1 MRIRARDASA
11 RLGEVPT
18 RGGLLR
24 TPNFL
29 PVYNP
34 NKPLISPQEMKDV
47 GVEAL
52 ITNSYIIYK
61 NPSLRDRAISE
72 GLHRMLAFD
81 GVIMTDSGAYQLYRY
96 GEVEASNEDIIR
108 FQHRIGSDIASIL
121 DTPMDSV
128 VDRKRAEILV
138 SITIKHAE
146 EWKRLSGEVEGT
158 LWIGTPQGGLY
169 KDLVRRSAK
178 KISELGFQYYGVG
191 SIKRALESYDFWTQ
205 ADHLLFV
212 RSFLQPDRPIHFWGI
227 GHPATF
233 SFFVAIGADTFD
245 SASYALY
252 AKDERYMTTDG
263 TLKLSDLEEFPCS
276 CPVCIRRTPQELK
289 EMDRNERMRLLALH
303 NLYVCVKEMRTIRSA
318 IREGWLWNLVQRRA
332 RFHPYLLHALRKTL
346 EVYGRL
352 LSEYEPFTKR
362 RAIMYLGEE
371 SRLRPDVQLAAR
383 RIKGIDGRSFRTELY
398 GDVPLGLKYAFP
410 FGQTVY
416 LEELEV
422 SQEPKD
428 EEIVSALLQY
438 QFGKEASEILRFG
451 ELRLNRS
458 GKTGMPR
465 DVFLSDV
472 RIGFIR
478 PEDGLFVP
486 SLDGARLLVKVLPF
500 PKGRIIVKERF
511 RNAVARGT
519 TVFSHFV
526 EDGDP
531 DIRPYQEVIVVSVDD
546 QVLATG
552 KTILS
557 FSEVRFFRGHPFVR
571 IRHHVLSRV
580 E

>member
-18 RGGLLR
+18 KSGLLKI
-24 TPNFL
+24 PNFL

-34 NKPLISPQEMKDV
+34 NKPLISPREMREV
-47 GVEAL
+47 GIEAL

-61 NPSLRDRAISE
+61 NPSLRDKALSE
-72 GLHRMLAFD
+72 GLHRMLSFD
-81 GVIMTDSGAYQLYRY
+81 GVVMTDSGAYQLYRY
-96 GEVEASNEDIIR
+96 GEVEISNEDIIK
-108 FQHRIGSDIASIL
+108 FQHEIGSDIASIL
-121 DTPMDSV
+121 DTPMSSEV
-128 VDRKRAEILV
+128 GRRKAELLV
-138 SITIKHAE
+138 STTIKHAE
-146 EWKRLSGEVEGT
+146 EWGKLSNEVEGT
-158 LWIGTPQGGLY
+158 LWVGTPQGGLY
-169 KDLVRRSAK
+169 KDLVEKSAK

-191 SIKRALESYDFWTQ
+191 SIKGALERYDFWMQ
-205 ADHLLFV
+205 ADHFLFV

-252 AKDERYMTTDG
+252 AEDERYMTTDG

-276 CPVCIRRTPQELK
+276 CPVCIRRTPQDLR
-289 EMDRNERMRLLALH
+289 EMDREERVRLLALH
-303 NLYVCVKEMRTIRSA
+303 NLYVCIKEIRTIRSA
-318 IREGWLWNLVQRRA
+318 IKEGWLWNLVQRRA

-346 EVYGRL
+346 EVYSHL
-352 LSEYEPFTKR
+352 LSEREPFTKR
-362 RAIMYLGEE
+362 RAVMYLGEE
-371 SRLRPDVQLAAR
+371 SRLRPDVRSAIR
-383 RIKGIDGRSFRTELY
+383 RIRGIEGRSFRTELY

-416 LEELEV
+416 LEESEIP
-422 SQEPKD
+422 QEPED

-438 QFGKEASEILRFG
+438 QFGKEASRILSLG

-458 GKTGMPR
+458 RRTGMPR

-478 PEDGLFVP
+478 PEDGLFVL

-500 PKGRIIVKERF
+500 PKGRVVVKEQF
-511 RNAVARGT
+511 EDTVARGT

-531 DIRPYQEVIVVSVDD
+531 DIRPYQEVIVVSKED

-557 FSEVRFFRGHPFVR
+557 LREARFFHKHPFVK
-571 IRHHVLSRV
+571 IRHHALSRS